1 MTILCV
7 SAFKKNIFKDMFPE
21 KVMII
26 SPSGPIRGPF
36 LIVEAQN
43 QNFIFHN
50 VLMKSVEMDKLWKFA
65 SNAERF
71 ELKDIVAALDEIQVK
86 FTALEEEGDS
96 RLYLELTFRKYG
108 RTRKNFRNNWRTP

>member
-1 MTILCV
+1 
-7 SAFKKNIFKDMFPE
+7 MFPE

-86 FTALEEEGDS
+86 FTALGEEGDS
-96 RLYLELTFRKYG
+96 RLS
-108 RTRKNFRNNWRTP
+108 